1 MTAAADPV
9 TSTAAANDSRQLSS
23 KAAAESPSLGRAPSN
38 ATTDEAG
45 DCSYALIGGT
55 AIAVAVAAVGAVR
68 YRDKIHEA
76 VSQVV
81 PAISKGLAD
90 AKYALFDA

>member
-1 MTAAADPV
+1 MTAE
-9 TSTAAANDSRQLSS
+9 SS
-23 KAAAESPSLGRAPSN
+23 SVGRGSN
-38 ATTDEAG
+38 GTTDEAD

-55 AIAVAVAAVGAVR
+55 AIAVAVAAVGVVQ

-76 VSQVV
+76 ISQVV
-81 PAISKGLAD
+81 PAISKGIAD

>member
-1 MTAAADPV
+1 MAAASDADSASAGATNSKQSKSV
-9 TSTAAANDSRQLSS
+9 TTAG
-23 KAAAESPSLGRAPSN
+23 SPSAGRGSSG
-38 ATTDEAG
+38 TTDEAD

-55 AIAVAVAAVGAVR
+55 AIAVAVAAVGVVQ

-81 PAISKGLAD
+81 PAISKGIAD